1 MRIAAGFSSGKRR
14 ADLKLSLY
22 VDGASKGNPG
32 RASVGAV
39 VTDAGGNVLS
49 EIGRTIGRAT
59 NNQAEYRALLVGLDE
74 VDRVTDG
81 RLDKVTLTV
90 RSDSEL
96 LCKQMRGEYKIKN
109 KALIGLSA
117 KARDRLRLFA
127 SYSLVYIPRE
137 ENVLADRLAQR
148 ALAKSRRK
156 ETFSLDEKVKS

>member
-1 MRIAAGFSSGKRR
+1 M
-14 ADLKLSLY
+14 KLSLY